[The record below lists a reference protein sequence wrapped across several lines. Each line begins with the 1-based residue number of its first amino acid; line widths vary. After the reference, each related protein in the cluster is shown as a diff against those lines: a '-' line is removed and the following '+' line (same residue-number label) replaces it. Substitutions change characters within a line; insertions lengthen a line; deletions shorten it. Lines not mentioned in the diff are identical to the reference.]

1 MCRAEL
7 FDIDDG
13 SGPQAINLGGQL
25 TGQVALLA
33 MELVVGADQ
42 LVQLGFDGG
51 EEMSGVPQTIGQAGG
66 YSPDS
71 QPIGRSTANGVVLAA
86 LLGQQWVELVIGQGA
101 VRLG

>member
-33 MELVVGADQ
+33 MELVYGLGNFSDTSRRTPPYVG
-42 LVQLGFDGG
+42 FG
-51 EEMSGVPQTIGQAGG
+51 EVH
-66 YSPDS
+66 
-71 QPIGRSTANGVVLAA
+71 
-86 LLGQQWVELVIGQGA
+86 VETKKE
-101 VRLG
+101 